1 MAEHQGAEAVTENVK
16 KDGKNK
22 VFQHDTGEDIGDD
35 DLFNFLD
42 FPEDVESAIAEVI
55 SGNDPLD
62 NKDFNPVDYINKLFP
77 TEQSLANI
85 DNVMGRIRLRIRR
98 LDGEIRTAIR
108 GQTEVG
114 HDGRQALEEAK
125 SSIHDLFSKIKDIKE
140 KAEKSEQMVKEITR
154 DIKQLDHAKRHLTTS
169 ITTLNHLHILVG
181 GVENL
186 ESLTRNRQYGEVAN
200 LLQGVLNVL
209 DHFKKYFSVPQIRQ
223 LADKVT
229 SIQNELGNQIL
240 SDFKDAVS
248 IPGIKPPAGP
258 NSQLADACK
267 VVAILDPRF
276 KDDLLTWFIK
286 LQLADYLNV
295 FNENFDVAWIDKI
308 DRRYAW
314 MKRVL
319 IKYEEDFTGTFPSD
333 WCVDERICKEFC
345 RITRNELSNIMAAK
359 STDIDVKLLLFAI
372 QRTTTFEGFL
382 SKRFPYS
389 HVIKKP
395 EIKPEKQPGNE
406 ESPATKDAGIK
417 SKSPKSTESS
427 FTALISRCFEPHLH
441 IYIDSQDKNLSDLI
455 DKFNQ
460 DFKSREVSKLESDGD
475 STVLPSAGELFVF
488 YKKCMVQCAVLST
501 GTPLLS
507 LASLFQKFLKE
518 YANRILTGNL
528 PKVTS
533 GLASILKDS
542 EIKFNAEE
550 KRLTCCIL
558 TTAEYCL
565 ETTEQLQ
572 EKLKEKIDAEFV
584 EKINFGAETDVFH
597 GVISNSTQLLVQ
609 DLENACEPALT
620 AMIKVHWQSIETVGD
635 QSGYITAMTTHMKQA
650 IPVIRDSLQ
659 SSRKYFT
666 QFCIKF
672 VNSFI
677 PRFIN
682 YIYKCKPISTIGAEQ
697 LLLDTHSLKTVILDL
712 TSLGSNVPRK
722 PPASFTKIVAKG
734 MSKAEMI
741 LKVVMSP
748 HDPPGGFV
756 ENYIKLLN
764 DSDTANFQKLLE
776 MKGLKRNEQHSM
788 LELFRSKIS
797 VGNPGAAESGSG
809 TPEQESSRIKRLEK
823 LIKKQIL

>member
-1 MAEHQGAEAVTENVK
+1 MADGEGTEAAAK
-16 KDGKNK
+16 SK
-22 VFQHDTGEDIGDD
+22 VIGSSRVFPHDFDEDLGDE
-35 DLFNFLD
+35 DLFSFFD
-42 FPEDVESAIAEVI
+42 FPEEVEGAIAEVI

-62 NKDFNPVDYINKLFP
+62 SKDFNPVDYINTLFP

-85 DNVMGRIRLRIRR
+85 DDVVGRIRLRIRR

-114 HDGRQALEEAK
+114 HDGREALEEAK
-125 SSIHDLFSKIKDIKE
+125 SSIQDLFTKITDIKE

-186 ESLTRNRQYGEVAN
+186 ESLTRNRQYGEIAN

-276 KDDLLTWFIK
+276 KDDLLTWFMK
-286 LQLADYLNV
+286 LQLAEYLNV
-295 FNENFDVAWIDKI
+295 FNDNFDVAWLDKI
-308 DRRYAW
+308 DRRYSW
-314 MKRVL
+314 LKRLL
-319 IKYEEDFTGTFPSD
+319 IKFEEEFIGTFPTN
-333 WCVDERICKEFC
+333 WHVEENICKEFC

-359 STDIDVKLLLFAI
+359 SNEIDVKLLLFAI
-372 QRTTTFEGFL
+372 QRTTSFETFL
-382 SKRFPYS
+382 SKRFAGGQITKVETPIVS
-389 HVIKKP
+389 DDKP
-395 EIKPEKQPGNE
+395 VEADSSSK
-406 ESPATKDAGIK
+406 T
-417 SKSPKSTESS
+417 KSPKSTEAG
-427 FTALISRCFEPHLH
+427 FNGLISRCFEPHLH
-441 IYIDSQDKNLSDLI
+441 IYIDSQDKNLADLI
-455 DKFNQ
+455 EKFIQ
-460 DFKSREVSKLESDGD
+460 DFKSQGIPKSESDGD
-475 STVLPSAGELFVF
+475 NTVLPSAGELFVF
-488 YKKCMVQCAVLST
+488 YKKCMVQCALLST

-518 YANRILTGNL
+518 YANRLMTANL
-528 PKVTS
+528 PKATS

-550 KRLTCCIL
+550 KRLTCSIL
-558 TTAEYCL
+558 TTAEYCQ

-572 EKLKEKIDAEFV
+572 EKLKEKIDAELR
-584 EKINFGAETDVFH
+584 EKINFGTEMDVFH
-597 GVISNSTQLLVQ
+597 SVISNSIQLLVQ

-620 AMIKVHWQSIETVGD
+620 AMSKVHWQSIETVGD
-635 QSGYITAMTTHMKQA
+635 QSGYITAITTHLKQA
-650 IPVIRDSLQ
+650 IPVIRDSLY

-697 LLLDTHSLKTVILDL
+697 LLLDTHSLKTVLLDL
-712 TSLGSNVPRK
+712 TTLGSQVQRK

-748 HDPPGGFV
+748 HDPPAGFV
-756 ENYIKLLN
+756 DNYIKLLN

-776 MKGLKRNEQHSM
+776 MKGLKRNEQHTM
-788 LELFRSKIS
+788 LELFRSRIPAGS
-797 VGNPGAAESGSG
+797 AGGSAGALHSG